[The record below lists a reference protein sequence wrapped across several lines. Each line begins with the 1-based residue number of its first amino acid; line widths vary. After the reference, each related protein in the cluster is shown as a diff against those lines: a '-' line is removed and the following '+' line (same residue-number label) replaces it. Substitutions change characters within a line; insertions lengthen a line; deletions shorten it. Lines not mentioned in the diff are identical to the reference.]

1 MHRYILRRLLQMIP
15 VLFGLTLII
24 FCVVR
29 LRGDPVAQFVRSD
42 ASPEEVALVRK
53 AYGFDRP
60 LYEQYFTF
68 MRRLAQGDFGDSF
81 RYRQPAL
88 PLVLER
94 VPVTVTLALLSL
106 LIAIAIALPAG
117 IISALKQ
124 NSIIDLVATGI
135 SVIGRAMPNYWLGVL
150 LILLFAV
157 QLQWLPVSGT
167 SSVSGETPSWRYW
180 VLPSLTLGV
189 SVATT
194 FTRLIRSSMLEVIRM
209 EYITTARGK
218 GASESRIVWVH
229 ALRNALLSVV
239 TVFGLQTGFLLGG
252 AVIVEQV
259 FAPPGMGQFILQAV
273 YTRDMAIIQAGVFV
287 GAIIIMSI
295 NLLVDVLYTF
305 LDPRI
310 RY

>member
-1 MHRYILRRLLQMIP
+1 MIP
-15 VLFGLTLII
+15 VLFGLTIII
-24 FCVVR
+24 FIIVR
-29 LRGDPVAQFVRSD
+29 LHGDPVLQFVRPD
-42 ASPEEVALVRK
+42 ASPAEIELIRK

-60 LYEQYFTF
+60 LWEQYFTF
-68 MRRLAQGDFGDSF
+68 ITKAVQGDFGDSF

-94 VPVTVTLALLSL
+94 VPVTLALTVISL
-106 LIAIAIALPAG
+106 LIAIAVALPTG
-117 IISALKQ
+117 IISALRQ
-124 NSIIDLVATGI
+124 NSAIDLMATGV
-135 SVIGRAMPNYWLGVL
+135 SVVGRAMPNYWLGIL
-150 LILLFAV
+150 LILVVGV

-167 SSVSGETPSWRYW
+167 ESVSGVGDWRYW
-180 VLPSLTLGV
+180 VLPSLTLGM

-209 EYITTARGK
+209 DYIVTARGK
-218 GASESRIVWVH
+218 GASESRVVWFH
-229 ALRNALLSVV
+229 ALRNALLSVI

-259 FAPPGMGQFILQAV
+259 FALPGMGRLMLQAV
-273 YTRDMAIIQAGVFV
+273 YTRDMAIVQAGVFV
-287 GAIIIMSI
+287 SALIIMGL
-295 NLLVDVLYTF
+295 NLLVDTLYTV